1 MTKKAV
7 NLSFYSNLETTTNTT
22 QVVHCKKS
30 EYDVYIGR
38 PSLWGNPYSSKK
50 GTLAKYF
57 VGSKSEA
64 IQSYE
69 EYLESSPD
77 LLEALKELK
86 GKRLGCWCKPKPCH
100 GDIIVKL
107 INKYYSDENIISS

>member
-1 MTKKAV
+1 MTKPKV
-7 NLSFYSNLETTTNTT
+7 NLSFYSNLEINTNKTE
-22 QVVHCKKS
+22 VVHCKKT

-50 GTLAKYF
+50 GTLAKYL
-57 VGSKSEA
+57 VENKLEA
-64 IQSYE
+64 IKSYE
-69 EYLESSPD
+69 EYLESSPR

-86 GKRLGCWCKPKPCH
+86 GKRLGCWCKPKACH

-107 INKYYSDENIISS
+107 INKYYPDENIISS

>member
-50 GTLAKYF
+50 GTLAKYY
-57 VGSKSEA
+57 VESKSEA
-64 IQSYE
+64 ILSYE
-69 EYLESSPD
+69 EYLESSPE
-77 LLEALKELK
+77 LLKALKKLK
-86 GKRLGCWCKPKPCH
+86 GKRLGCWCKPQPCH
-100 GDIIVKL
+100 GDVIVKL